1 MVDPLSLVGLII
13 QVVKQIASA
22 AETASQ
28 NKHKCLELAKR
39 AKNLAA
45 VLPKFEHAA
54 ANDSATAGVLE
65 RLKDALGEALLLIQS
80 CQHGRLLFAIHCSRK
95 ATKLDNVDKCIN
107 NCIMDLN
114 LNSHSLYYE
123 AQGGGAAS
131 SCVGHPPPQHATVNV
146 QWFPGPDPYA
156 ASPAPSGSNLSSPY
170 TFPTVKKVIKR
181 VYDKFH

>member
-80 CQHGRLLFAIHCSRK
+80 CQHGRLLSAIHCSRK

-123 AQGGGAAS
+123 AQGGAS
-131 SCVGHPPPQHATVNV
+131 SSCV

-170 TFPTVKKVIKR
+170 TFPTVKKVFKR